1 MTLSYIS
8 VAAKTGAILADLTDL
23 VMSGPMPKTLMRYE
37 SQSAKLPLDSAP
49 VNWITATDE
58 KAATI
63 ICLAEDGTTP
73 LWGGWVITRE
83 TDETDW
89 VTLSLATI
97 ESYFDGRYVGDET
110 FTGMDQNL
118 IVQYLVNKYAGDV
131 DGIPIR
137 VQIVGGAG
145 MVRDH
150 SLADAG
156 DKTLY
161 SVLGELSGLI
171 GGPEWTVGWEVVN
184 NLYTPVLYVG
194 TRIGNA
200 VSPGLGPNATF
211 ELPGPVTKAKLVEA
225 YSSGQ
230 GANNVMATSSGIG
243 TARPQSP
250 PQTPPGGYGNRPRVD
265 HRWSPGTSIT
275 TIPDLTAHAQRA
287 LGAMKDGSKALTITA
302 SRTEKGC
309 PQLGAMFGIG
319 DDVGFNLTT
328 KAWTTGLKGTARV
341 MGWQLDDNTIT
352 PIVDV
357 SSGISLAA
365 ANLALPAIGATIPD
379 QLFDGGNATS
389 VYVGTVNLDGGNATS
404 IYARTFNFD
413 GGTA

>member
-23 VMSGPMPKTLMRYE
+23 TMGGPMPKTLMRYE
-37 SQSAKLPLDSAP
+37 SQTAKLPLDSAP
-49 VNWITATDE
+49 SNWITATDE
-58 KAATI
+58 KSATV
-63 ICLAEDGTTP
+63 ICLADDGTTP
-73 LWGGWVITRE
+73 LWGGWVIKRE

-89 VTLSLATI
+89 VTLDLATI

-131 DGIPIR
+131 NGIPIR

-150 SLADAG
+150 GWQDAG

-171 GGPEWTVGWEVVN
+171 GGPEWTVGWEVVS

-211 ELPGPVTKAKLVEA
+211 ELPGPVQKAKLVEA
-225 YSSGQ
+225 YGSGQ

-250 PQTPPGGYGNRPRVD
+250 LQIPPDGYGNRPRID
-265 HRWSPGTSIT
+265 YRWSPGTSIT
-275 TIPDLTAHAQRA
+275 TINDLTAHAQRA

-302 SRTEKGC
+302 SRLDA
-309 PQLGAMFGIG
+309 PQVGMAWGIG
-319 DDVGFNLTT
+319 DDVGFDLTT
-328 KAWTTGLKGTARV
+328 KAWTTGLKGTARI

-352 PIVDV
+352 PILDL
-357 SSGISLAA
+357 SSGVSLAA
-365 ANLALPAIGATIPD
+365 ANLALPIPGTD
-379 QLFDGGNATS
+379 LPHVFPSSGLFPSSTTYPA
-389 VYVGTVNLDGGNATS
+389 
-404 IYARTFNFD
+404 
-413 GGTA
+413 